1 MHSFLTLL
9 YVHINVCILFYCVT
23 IDDKQSDKSTRCDNF
38 MQFLN
43 LLNQA
48 QIKKEKIILVLDK
61 CEMLEH
67 EQILLFSK
75 LQELLKSYTFCV
87 ILISQVSPA
96 IFDEDIDF
104 ISILFEQYNS
114 GNYFQLILLLLFFSI
129 KYTILF
135 S

>member
-1 MHSFLTLL
+1 MFIYYYTSTIFCLSIDNKQNEKS
-9 YVHINVCILFYCVT
+9 VH
-23 IDDKQSDKSTRCDNF
+23 CDNF

-43 LLNQA
+43 ILNQA
-48 QIKKEKIILVLDK
+48 QIQNEKVILVLDK
-61 CEMLEH
+61 CEILGH

-75 LQELLKSYTFCV
+75 LQEFIKSYKCCV

-114 GNYFQLILLLLFFSI
+114 GKIIIIY
-129 KYTILF
+129 
-135 S
+135 